1 MGTIKLDE
9 KSLRNMM
16 TFQSITR
23 VDVFDIGEDEEN
35 IIFVIYPGTL
45 RKAIMHN
52 GENVKRVKE
61 KLNKNI
67 IIVEFSPDLKR
78 FVYNLFYRF
87 GVKEIE
93 MNEIEGSYSI
103 AVKVD
108 PAQKA
113 RAIGKEGRNLRLTRD
128 LLKRHFN
135 VSSLLVK

>member
-9 KSLRNMM
+9 NSLRNMM
-16 TFQSITR
+16 TFQSLTR
-23 VDVFDIGEDEEN
+23 VDVYDIAEDEEY

-45 RKAIMHN
+45 RKAIVNN
-52 GENVKRVKE
+52 GENVKKVQE
-61 KLNKNI
+61 KLGKKI
-67 IIVEFSPDLKR
+67 IIVEYSPDIKR

-93 MNEIEGSYSI
+93 INEIEGSYNI

-113 RAIGKEGRNLRLTRD
+113 RAIGKEGRNLRLTKEI
-128 LLKRHFN
+128 LKRHFN
-135 VSSLLVK
+135 VSNLVVK